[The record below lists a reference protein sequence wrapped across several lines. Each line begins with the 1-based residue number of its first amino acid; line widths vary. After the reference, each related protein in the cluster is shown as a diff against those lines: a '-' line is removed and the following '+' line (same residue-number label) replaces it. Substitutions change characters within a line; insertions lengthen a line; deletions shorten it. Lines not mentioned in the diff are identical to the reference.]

1 MNVNGRQYHVEVT
14 GQGVPL
20 VLLHGFTGDVSIW
33 QGVRQYFASSYQVI
47 AVDVLGHGQSDK
59 PHDVS
64 AYHMTCVADDICAI
78 LDALSVGRSHLLGY
92 SMGGRLALYLATQFS
107 DRFYSLILESA
118 SPGLAT
124 QDERDERRNRDCAL
138 ADKIEA
144 NGILWFVNFW
154 EKLSLWDSQQ
164 QLSGAI
170 LQTQREQRLRNSPH
184 GLANS
189 LRGMGTGVQ
198 PSLWGELTDLSLPT
212 QLIVGEYD
220 TKFLHINQQMSEAI
234 PQVQMTTIPN
244 AGHTVHLEN
253 FDAFVACVASFLKA
267 TE

>member
-1 MNVNGRQYHVEVT
+1 MNVNGQHYHVEVT
-14 GQGVPL
+14 GQGAPL
-20 VLLHGFTGDVSIW
+20 VLLHGFTGDTSIW
-33 QGVRQYFASSYQVI
+33 HAVRQYFARSHQVI
-47 AVDVLGHGQSDK
+47 AIDILGHGQSDK
-59 PHDVS
+59 PYDVS
-64 AYHMTCVADDICAI
+64 AYHMARVADDICAI
-78 LDALSVGRSHLLGY
+78 LDALAVGRAHLLGY

-107 DRFYSLILESA
+107 DYFCSLILESA
-118 SPGLAT
+118 SPGLVT
-124 QDERDERRNRDCAL
+124 QEERDDRRDRDHAL

-144 NGILWFVNFW
+144 NGILWFVDFW
-154 EKLSLWDSQQ
+154 EKLSLWDSQK
-164 QLSGAI
+164 QLSDAI

-198 PSLWGELTDLSLPT
+198 PSLWASLAHLSLPT
-212 QLIVGEYD
+212 QLIVGEHD
-220 TKFLHINQQMSEAI
+220 TKFLRINQQMLEMI
-234 PQVQMTTIPN
+234 PQARMTPIPN